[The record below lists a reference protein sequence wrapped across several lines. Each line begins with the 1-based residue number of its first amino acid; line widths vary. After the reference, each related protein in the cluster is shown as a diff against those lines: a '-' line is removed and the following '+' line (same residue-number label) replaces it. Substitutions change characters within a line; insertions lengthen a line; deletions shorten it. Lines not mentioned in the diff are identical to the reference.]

1 MVGFIFFHGYFR
13 IREVCIYK
21 RKKMSGGTIQGIAFH
36 PPPQI
41 IKNRGHQEYYDLDSF
56 YHDHGQSYS
65 GNVGNKEI
73 YLFSRMR
80 GNKISKRRKISLY
93 LIMRKVYLASIQSFL
108 IRKFLLKVIQE
119 NMYPPGKKYENKRRK
134 KLSMKRNEKKFYLHR
149 S

>member
-1 MVGFIFFHGYFR
+1 MLLLTYFSAKSLKDGWFHFFPR
-13 IREVCIYK
+13 ILQDQGSMY
-21 RKKMSGGTIQGIAFH
+21 IQKEKNERRHNTGH
-36 PPPQI
+36 CLPPPPPQI

-134 KLSMKRNEKKFYLHR
+134 K
-149 S
+149 